1 MFERVLAILG
11 AIWLTGKMEESRE
24 KRESCGCGCLCVT
37 GLWLLGVLLLKS
49 CGGLTPFRQSSSS
62 FPAAASS
69 IFILKLKASGSPALI
84 AFCR

>member
-24 KRESCGCGCLCVT
+24 KRESCGCLCLI

-49 CGGLTPFRQSSSS
+49 CGG
-62 FPAAASS
+62 
-69 IFILKLKASGSPALI
+69 
-84 AFCR
+84 